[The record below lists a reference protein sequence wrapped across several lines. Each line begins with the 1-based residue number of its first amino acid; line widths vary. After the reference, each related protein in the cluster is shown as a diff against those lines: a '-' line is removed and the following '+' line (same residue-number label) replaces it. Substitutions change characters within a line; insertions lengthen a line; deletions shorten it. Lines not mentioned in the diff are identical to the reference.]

1 VVRGIELNVD
11 LGELVG
17 EPEQLYALAT
27 VANIAC
33 GGHAGDEASMRR
45 ALALAKRETTRVAA
59 HPSYPDREG
68 FGRRPRFAGEE
79 ETARAVEEQC
89 ASLATLAARD
99 GIAIEI
105 LKLHGALY
113 HDASTDISLARATLD
128 AAMRALPALSVVVG
142 PRGGALEAVATERR
156 LRFDAEAFGDRRYVG
171 VDKLAPRTDP
181 DALLTDEASCVEQ
194 SLRLA
199 RSGLYATVCLHG
211 DTPSADRLVGAVRV
225 ALEREGLLR
234 RARGSA
240 A

>member
-1 VVRGIELNVD
+1 MELNVD
-11 LGELVG
+11 LGELSD

-33 GGHAGDEASMRR
+33 GGHAGDEPSMRR
-45 ALALAKRETTRVAA
+45 ALTLAKREMARVAA
-59 HPSYPDREG
+59 HPSYSDREG
-68 FGRRPRFAGEE
+68 FGRRSRFAGEE

-89 ASLATLAARD
+89 TSLATLATRD

-113 HDASTDISLARATLD
+113 HDASTDVSLARATLD

-156 LRFDAEAFGDRRYVG
+156 LRFDAEAFGDRRYLG
-171 VDKLAPRTDP
+171 VDKLAPRADP
-181 DALLTDEASCVEQ
+181 DAVLIDEASCVEQ

-199 RSGLYATVCLHG
+199 RSGRYATICLHG
-211 DTPSADRLVGAVRV
+211 DTPFADRLVLAVRL

-234 RARGSA
+234 RAPGSA